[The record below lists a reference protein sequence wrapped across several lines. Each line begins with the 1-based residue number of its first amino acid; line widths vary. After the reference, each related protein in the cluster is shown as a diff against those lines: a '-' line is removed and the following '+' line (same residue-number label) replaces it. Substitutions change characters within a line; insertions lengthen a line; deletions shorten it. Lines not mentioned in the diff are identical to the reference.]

1 MKLPVVGTPGRT
13 ATRSSASPASIDPSL
28 DLEAEIG
35 RLKRDRNA
43 VILAHYYQDSDI
55 QDVADFIGDSLQL
68 AQEAAKTSADVICF
82 AGVHFMAETAKILN
96 PTRTVL
102 LPDLK
107 AGCGLADSITAEQLR
122 DWKTAHPGAYVVA
135 YINTSA
141 EVKAEADVCCTS
153 SNAVKVVSQVP
164 PDREILFLPD
174 MFLGDFVRRRTGR
187 AMHLWVGDCPVHAKL
202 RPEDLERARAEHPG
216 APVIA
221 HPECGCA
228 TQAMPNVDRVL
239 STDGMVRFAEET
251 HAPEVLVATE
261 VGILHRMSKLNTTTK
276 FTPIDAGA
284 ICPYMKE
291 ITLEDIRDS
300 LALDQFRIEV
310 PEETARRARVALERM
325 VAA

>member
-1 MKLPVVGTPGRT
+1 MTL
-13 ATRSSASPASIDPSL
+13 
-28 DLEAEIG
+28 AEEVLH
-35 RLKRDRNA
+35 LKEERDA
-43 VILAHYYQDSDI
+43 VLLAHNYQRPEV
-55 QDVADFIGDSLQL
+55 QDVADFVGDSLYL
-68 AQEAAKTSADVICF
+68 SRKAMESDRPVIVF
-82 AGVHFMAETAKILN
+82 AGVRFMAETAKILN
-96 PTRTVL
+96 PSRTVL

-122 DWKTAHPGAYVVA
+122 DWKKAHPGAVVVA

-141 EVKAEADVCCTS
+141 DVKAEADVCCTS
-153 SNAVKVVSQVP
+153 SNAVKIVEQVP
-164 PDREILFLPD
+164 RDREILFLPD
-174 MFLGDFVRRRTGR
+174 MFLGDYVRRRTGR

-202 RPEDLERARAEHPG
+202 RPEDLERARSEHPG

-228 TQAMPNVDRVL
+228 TQAMSNVDRIL

-261 VGILHRMSKLNTTTK
+261 VGILHRMAKLNPTTK

-291 ITLEDIRDS
+291 ISLEDVRDS
-300 LALDQFRIEV
+300 LALGRYRIEV
-310 PEETARRARVALERM
+310 PSETAAKARLALERM